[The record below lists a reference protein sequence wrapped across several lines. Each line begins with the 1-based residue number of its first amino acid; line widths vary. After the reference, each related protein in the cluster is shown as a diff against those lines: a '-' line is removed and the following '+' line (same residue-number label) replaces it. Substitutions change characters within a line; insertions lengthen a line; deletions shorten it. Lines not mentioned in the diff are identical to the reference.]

1 MIIYLA
7 YITQRMSIKN
17 FFIFFCSGFLQKPI
31 FTKTST
37 AKLSFPCMPFIGV
50 AFKKKETHVVSPNIS
65 SPSVTTGLLDAW
77 DDEYGGVIMNSES
90 LPMSAN
96 AFASAFQAS
105 LSNWK
110 MKV

>member
-1 MIIYLA
+1 
-7 YITQRMSIKN
+7 
-17 FFIFFCSGFLQKPI
+17 
-31 FTKTST
+31 
-37 AKLSFPCMPFIGV
+37 MPFIGV
-50 AFKKKETHVVSPNIS
+50 AFKKTETHVVSANIS

-77 DDEYGGVIMNSES
+77 DDEYGGVIMNSDS